1 MPELPEVETVR
12 SELNKQLASLKI
24 IDVNFF
30 YDKIIKTPSKDEV
43 IKLLKGK
50 TIISVDRIAKH
61 LIFNLGDYVL
71 ISHLRM
77 EGKYFIVDSY
87 DDFDLDKKHIL
98 FEMKLSNNKIL
109 IYHDTRKFGTL
120 HLLPTKDYL
129 NLRPIVSVGPEA
141 WTISEN
147 QLYEKLQKTNR
158 KIKTVLLDQTIISG
172 LGNIYV
178 DEVLFDCKIH
188 PERLSSS
195 ITKSETKL
203 IVNSSKKM
211 LTKAVELKGTTI
223 STFSYNKN
231 EGGGFQKHLK
241 VYSKNNQE
249 CSRCKTPIS
258 KIKVNGRGTHFCKTC
273 QKNK

>member
-12 SELNKQLASLKI
+12 SELNKELASLKI

-30 YDKIIKTPSKDEV
+30 YDKMIKIPSKVEMIKT
-43 IKLLKGK
+43 LKGK

-77 EGKYFIVDSY
+77 EGKYFVIDSY
-87 DDFDLDKKHIL
+87 DDFNFDKKHIL
-98 FEMKLSNNKIL
+98 FEIKLSNNKIL
-109 IYHDTRKFGTL
+109 VYHDTRKFGTL
-120 HLLPTKDYL
+120 HLLPKKDYQ
-129 NLRPIVSVGPEA
+129 NLKPIVSVGPEA

-147 QLYEKLQKTNR
+147 ELYNKLQKTSR

-188 PERLSSS
+188 PERLSNS

-203 IVNSSKKM
+203 IINSSKKI

-223 STFSYNKN
+223 STFSYSKNK
-231 EGGGFQKHLK
+231 GGGFQKYLK
-241 VYSKNNQE
+241 VYSKNKQE
-249 CSRCKTPIS
+249 CPRCKTPIS